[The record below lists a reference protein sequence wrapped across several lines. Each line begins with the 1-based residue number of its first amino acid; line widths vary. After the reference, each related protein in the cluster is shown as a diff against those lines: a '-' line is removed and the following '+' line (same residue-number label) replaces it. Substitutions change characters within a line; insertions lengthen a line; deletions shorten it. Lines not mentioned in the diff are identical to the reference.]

1 MRVAIIGGTGHIGT
15 YLTPKLVEA
24 GLDVICISRGLK
36 EPYRP
41 HAAWQQVRRVDMDRT
56 AEEDARNFGERIA
69 ALDAEVVI
77 DITCYAPQSAIQL
90 TDSLRGRVG
99 HLLHCGTIWVHG
111 HSVEVPTTEL
121 EPRKPF
127 GEYGIRKAE
136 IERYILSE
144 ARENGFPGTILHPG
158 HLVGAGWNPIN
169 PQGNFD
175 PGVFSAILRGEQIAL
190 PNLGMETVHH
200 VHAEDVAQAFIQAIM
215 RRDAAIGEN
224 FHVVSPAALTLRGY
238 AEGMFAFFEKPARL
252 QFLPYNEWVTTVSE
266 KNARTTLDHIAHSP
280 NCSFA
285 KARLLLG
292 YAPRYSSLRAVQ
304 ESVTWLLQAGIVGAD
319 QA

>member
-15 YLTPKLVEA
+15 YLTPKLVQA
-24 GLDVICISRGLK
+24 GFDVICISRGLK

-41 HAAWQQVRRVDMDRT
+41 HAAWQQVRRVDMDRN
-56 AEEDARNFGERIA
+56 AEEDTGNFGERIA

-77 DITCYAPQSAIQL
+77 DITCYTPRSAIQL
-90 TDSLRGRVG
+90 TDSLRGRVS

-144 ARENGFPGTILHPG
+144 ARDNGFPSTVLHPG

-200 VHAEDVAQAFIQAIM
+200 VHAEDVAQAFVQAVIH
-215 RRDAAIGEN
+215 RDAAIGES

-238 AEGMFAFFEKPARL
+238 AEGMFAFFEKPVRL
-252 QFLPYNEWVTTVSE
+252 QFLPYDEWATTVSE
-266 KNARTTLDHIAHSP
+266 KSARTTLDHIAHSP

-285 KARLLLG
+285 KAHQLLG
-292 YAPRYSSLRAVQ
+292 YTPGYSSLRAIQ
-304 ESVTWLLQAGIVGAD
+304 ESVTWLVESGIVGAD

>member
-1 MRVAIIGGTGHIGT
+1 MLVAIIGGTGHIGT

-36 EPYRP
+36 EPYQP
-41 HAAWQQVRRVDMDRT
+41 HAAWRQVRRIAIDRT
-56 AEEDARNFGERIA
+56 AEEDSANFGEKIA

-77 DITCYAPQSAIQL
+77 DITCYLPQSAIQL

-99 HLLHCGTIWVHG
+99 HFLHCGTIWVHG

-121 EPRKPF
+121 AQRAPF

-136 IERYILSE
+136 IERYILGE
-144 ARENGFPGTILHPG
+144 ARDNNFPGTVLHPG
-158 HLVGAGWNPIN
+158 HLVGPGWNPIN

-175 PGVFSAILRGEQIAL
+175 PKVFSAILRGEQIAL

-200 VHAEDVAQAFIQAIM
+200 VHAEDVAHAFIQAVLN
-215 RRDAAIGEN
+215 RDVAVGES

-238 AEGMFAFFEKPARL
+238 AEAMFAFFEKPARL
-252 QFLPYNEWVTTVSE
+252 QFLPYDQWAATVSE

-280 NCSFA
+280 NCSIA
-285 KARLLLG
+285 KAHALLG
-292 YAPRYSSLRAVQ
+292 YTPRYSSLRAVQ
-304 ESVTWLLQAGIVGAD
+304 ESVTWMRQAGIVGAD